1 MASNPGGGAGASFCL
16 LREEEE
22 EEVEGRRWDTRRE
35 RGRMCRKRGRR
46 R

>member
-16 LREEEE
+16 LREEE